1 MTMTIDVSHI
11 DTSLACYLTDHHNR
25 DGELLIGVPV
35 DGSTT
40 NAEVMESVT
49 EAFASADWPDDA
61 ENVTDDDVEAA
72 VKAVFENAKP
82 DAPFDSSLEVNESD
96 EDWSEP
102 VQAWFLLTYSSDDDG
117 SED

>member
-1 MTMTIDVSHI
+1 MVVDVSHI
-11 DTSLACYLTDHHNR
+11 DTCLACYLTDHHNR
-25 DGELLIGVPV
+25 DGEVLIGVQV
-35 DGSTT
+35 DGAMT
-40 NAEVMESVT
+40 NAEVLESVIEEFGRT
-49 EAFASADWPDDA
+49 DWPDDA

-72 VKAVFENAKP
+72 VKAVFQNAKP
-82 DAPFDSSLEVNESD
+82 NAPFDSSLEVNESD